1 LVFADLFEVF
11 IGHLF
16 NDTSDENS
24 LGQLRWV
31 K

>member
-1 LVFADLFEVF
+1 MIYLFEVF

-16 NDTSDENS
+16 DDVSDEN
-24 LGQLRWV
+24 LFGQLGWI